1 MIENEPETGREGNQ
15 LAITRNRTQKKAGR
29 RRRNAHRS
37 LLRRH
42 MAASQPG
49 GEMEEREIEPP
60 EKC

>member
-15 LAITRNRTQKKAGR
+15 LVITNNRTQKKAGR
-29 RRRNAHRS
+29 RRRNAHR

-49 GEMEEREIEPP
+49 SEMDEREIEPP
-60 EKC
+60 EKY